1 MSLEYPKFLSISFQ
15 HCIYLTNSGIHLKF
29 YKLFHCVH
37 DKSCSR
43 KTFEVYYCPYA
54 TFRKREKKGTLLNI
68 SQLLRSRPQ
77 SFVNLVENFLHAV
90 DIVLWFICQYLT
102 TFSSLNSGQWI
113 IIELNIAS
121 LTVLIDNIHSYFPPS
136 R

>member
-1 MSLEYPKFLSISFQ
+1 MINLAVGKPSKSTIVHMQLLEK
-15 HCIYLTNSGIHLKF
+15 
-29 YKLFHCVH
+29 
-37 DKSCSR
+37 
-43 KTFEVYYCPYA
+43 
-54 TFRKREKKGTLLNI
+54 EKKRYSIEYFTTLKIQIML
-68 SQLLRSRPQ
+68 STSTPPFPSRHQ
-77 SFVNLVENFLHAV
+77 SFVNLVEYFLHAV

>member
-1 MSLEYPKFLSISFQ
+1 MINLAVEKPSKSTIVHMQLLEK
-15 HCIYLTNSGIHLKF
+15 
-29 YKLFHCVH
+29 
-37 DKSCSR
+37 
-43 KTFEVYYCPYA
+43 
-54 TFRKREKKGTLLNI
+54 EKKRYSIEYFTTLKIQIML
-68 SQLLRSRPQ
+68 STPPLFPSRPQ
-77 SFVNLVENFLHAV
+77 SFVNLVEIFLHAV